1 MLDTNFYITTN
12 FCIALLLYAELK
24 HSDCMLQVTRLV
36 LVNRSAFQRLALETA
51 LSFSPEK

>member
-12 FCIALLLYAELK
+12 FCIALLLLK